1 MNRVKMICWFRVWT
15 SHTVR
20 GWVGWWCC
28 LLNFQIFSQKI
39 PWDLTM
45 LQLLLKIN
53 MQQQQQ
59 KQQQQKI
66 NKNKENCY
74 PNFSFFHIR
83 NCVKLYTDH
92 THHVTQKFPQWLQ
105 EMVDIVKY
113 MSSICLS
120 TAKYKENKYIINGH
134 NFIDIVKIIAHLALG
149 TMFFTVH
156 WLAILEQLLLLETF
170 GA

>member
-1 MNRVKMICWFRVWT
+1 MLFIEFSNILPKDT
-15 SHTVR
+15 L
-20 GWVGWWCC
+20 G
-28 LLNFQIFSQKI
+28 LNYATAVAQNKHVAAAAAAAKTKTTKTTTTKKIVTQISA
-39 PWDLTM
+39 
-45 LQLLLKIN
+45 
-53 MQQQQQ
+53 
-59 KQQQQKI
+59 
-66 NKNKENCY
+66 
-74 PNFSFFHIR
+74 FFKSEIVS
-83 NCVKLYTDH
+83 NYILII